1 MAIESNVP
9 HGVAAI
15 WRFPAT
21 VADLVRFV
29 RVILKTHRATNEL
42 NDLSDRYLRDIGVHR
57 PEIAETVRR
66 EIARNSLL
74 DAGWPRQPRRSRLTT
89 STVRR
94 DRRGKSRAITAW
106 VTATQPC
113 VGVKPGCARWK
124 KMALPRPRRRCVMF
138 QSSTMQA
145 S

>member
-1 MAIESNVP
+1 MTIESNVP

-21 VADLVRFV
+21 VADIVRFV
-29 RVILKTHRATNEL
+29 SVILKTHRATNEL

-74 DAGWPRQPRRSRLTT
+74 DAGWPRQPRR
-89 STVRR
+89 
-94 DRRGKSRAITAW
+94 
-106 VTATQPC
+106 
-113 VGVKPGCARWK
+113 
-124 KMALPRPRRRCVMF
+124 
-138 QSSTMQA
+138 
-145 S
+145 